1 LRIFLAIR
9 IDQFTK
15 TGIKMNRIPLGVIGA
30 GLIGKTHIER
40 AQALENVELVG
51 IADPSPA
58 AQELAKSLGVPWFA
72 DYVTMLEAAK
82 PRGVVVATPNVTH
95 ADVAVAC
102 LERKVAVLV
111 EKPIADTLENARR
124 ICAAAVANGVPALV
138 GHQRRY
144 NPIMRQAKS
153 IVEAG
158 ALGKPVSVTALCTW
172 LKPDEYFETT
182 WRRQAGGGPVL
193 INLIHDIDLLRF
205 LFGEIESLQAI
216 TSNRIR
222 RFEVEDTAAVMLRF
236 CNGALGT
243 VSVSDTT
250 AAPWNWDL
258 SAGEA
263 ERFPRQDDVNSHFF
277 SGTEGSLTLPR
288 LELWRYH
295 NQAGWHDQITV
306 ERAVPHIGCPY
317 AEQLRHFCAVME
329 GLEQPICSAE
339 DGLRTL
345 EATLAVHE
353 AATSGSVVHLV
364 GGAS

>member
-1 LRIFLAIR
+1 M
-9 IDQFTK
+9 K
-15 TGIKMNRIPLGVIGA
+15 KIPIGVIGA

-40 AQALENVELVG
+40 AMAADNVELVG

-58 AQELAKSLGVPWFA
+58 AQALAASLGVPWFEHYSA
-72 DYVTMLEAAK
+72 MLQVAK

-95 ADVAVAC
+95 ADVAVDC
-102 LERKVAVLV
+102 LTQKVAVLV

-124 ICAAAVANGVPALV
+124 ICAAAAANGVPALV

-153 IVEAG
+153 IVDAG
-158 ALGKPVSVTALCTW
+158 LLGRPVSVTALCTW
-172 LKPDEYFETT
+172 LKPEEYFETS
-182 WRRQAGGGPVL
+182 WRRQVGGGPVL

-222 RFEVEDTAAVMLRF
+222 HFEVEDTAAVMLRF
-236 CNGALGT
+236 RNGALGT

-263 ERFPRQDDVNSHFF
+263 ERFARQDDVNSHFF

-288 LELWRYH
+288 LELWRYRD
-295 NQAGWHDQITV
+295 NPGWQDAITV
-306 ERAVPHIGCPY
+306 ERSVPHIGCPY
-317 AEQLRHFCAVME
+317 AEQMRHFCAVIE
-329 GLEQPICSAE
+329 GLEQPVCSAE

-345 EATLAVHE
+345 EATLAVH
-353 AATSGSVVHLV
+353 AASRSGGSVQL
-364 GGAS
+364 GGDSSWAA